1 MPVLPFLPNRSV
13 PLSTQSRVCGAA
25 LLVYA
30 FAGLVITIVL
40 IYQLPPP
47 GVEAEGEGRMHR
59 GLAVVTV
66 GVISALLGVVMSRVS
81 WQRSSAVLL
90 SAKPVTPQSVQ
101 RSSGSWDWGWAG
113 ILTVVGI
120 GMVGAF
126 TERAF
131 IDLTLGSVVLANWGA
146 AALAVASQ
154 VRRFEHMRRV
164 RYYCLAVSRRSWR
177 MVWIRPLQ

>member
-1 MPVLPFLPNRSV
+1 VLPFLPNRSV
-13 PLSTQSRVCGAA
+13 PLSTQCRVCGAA

-40 IYQLPPP
+40 IYQQPP
-47 GVEAEGEGRMHR
+47 GVEAEAEGRIHL
-59 GLAVVTV
+59 GLTVVTV
-66 GVISALLGVVMSRVS
+66 GVISALLGIVMSRLS

-90 SAKPVTPQSVQ
+90 SAEPVTSQSVQ
-101 RSSGSWDWGWAG
+101 RSSGSWDWVWAG

-126 TERAF
+126 TERSF
-131 IDLTLGSVVLANWGA
+131 IDLALGSVFLANCGA
-146 AALAVASQ
+146 ATLAVASQ
-154 VRRFEHMRRV
+154 VRRLEHMRRV